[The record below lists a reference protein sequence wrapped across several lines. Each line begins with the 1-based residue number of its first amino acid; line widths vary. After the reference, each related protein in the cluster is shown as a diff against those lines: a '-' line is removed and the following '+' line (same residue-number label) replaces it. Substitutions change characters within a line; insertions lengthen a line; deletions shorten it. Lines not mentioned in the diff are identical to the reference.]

1 MKKFNPANEELQS
14 ANEELETTKEE
25 LQSSNEELQTVN
37 EELQQRNG
45 ILAQTSNDLTNLLNS
60 VNLPLLMLNNDL
72 QIRQFTPLMQRLM
85 NIRASDT
92 GRFDKALAPRGRDQA
107 CAPMCGIPGLGF

>member
-25 LQSSNEELQTVN
+25 LQSPN

-72 QIRQFTPLMQRLM
+72 QIRQFTPLTQRLM
-85 NIRASDT
+85 NIRASDI
-92 GRFDKALAPRGRDQA
+92 GLFDKALTPRGRHQA